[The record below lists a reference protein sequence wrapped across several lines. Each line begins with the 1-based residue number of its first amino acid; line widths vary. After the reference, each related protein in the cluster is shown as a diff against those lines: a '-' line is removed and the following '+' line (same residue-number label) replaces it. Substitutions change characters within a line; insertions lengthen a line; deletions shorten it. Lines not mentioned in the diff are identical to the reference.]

1 MSNIISVDA
10 FNNKAVKY
18 TPINNRA
25 VKHEE
30 DTFIQERDYYDNLR
44 HELGYETILDLSDI
58 GIVTMGKAIF
68 KNKPYVVN
76 YKCIKEMGATFDD
89 VTWITFTAVAAN
101 GTMGELWKA
110 AETCYQQA
118 KLAVGDWHTFI
129 EDFNMEDDGSFTLVT
144 GS

>member
-1 MSNIISVDA
+1 MSNIISIDA
-10 FNNKAVKY
+10 FNNK
-18 TPINNRA
+18 A

-30 DTFIQERDYYDNLR
+30 DTFIQEREHWDNLR
-44 HELGYETILDLSDI
+44 SDLGYETMLDLQDV
-58 GIVTMGKAIF
+58 GMMPLDKKIF
-68 KNKPYVVN
+68 KDKPYVVN

-89 VTWITFTAVAAN
+89 VTWITFTAVAKN
-101 GTMGELWKA
+101 GTVGELWKA

-129 EDFNMEDDGSFTLVT
+129 EDFNMEDDGSFSLVT

>member
-1 MSNIISVDA
+1 MSNIISIDA
-10 FNNKAVKY
+10 FNNK
-18 TPINNRA
+18 A

-30 DTFIQERDYYDNLR
+30 DTFIQEREHWDNLR
-44 HELGYETILDLSDI
+44 NDLGYETILDLQDA
-58 GIVTMGKAIF
+58 GMMPLDKKIF
-68 KNKPYVVN
+68 KDKPYVVN

-89 VTWITFTAVAAN
+89 TIWITFTAVAKN
-101 GTMGELWKA
+101 GTVGELWKA

-129 EDFNMEDDGSFTLVT
+129 EDFNMEDDGSFSLVT

>member
-1 MSNIISVDA
+1 MKQYWTCPTLELLLWTRLFLKIS
-10 FNNKAVKY
+10 
-18 TPINNRA
+18 
-25 VKHEE
+25 
-30 DTFIQERDYYDNLR
+30 
-44 HELGYETILDLSDI
+44 
-58 GIVTMGKAIF
+58 
-68 KNKPYVVN
+68 
-76 YKCIKEMGATFDD
+76 IKEMGATFDD

>member
-76 YKCIKEMGATFDD
+76 YKCIKEMGC
-89 VTWITFTAVAAN
+89 N
-101 GTMGELWKA
+101 L
-110 AETCYQQA
+110 
-118 KLAVGDWHTFI
+118 
-129 EDFNMEDDGSFTLVT
+129 
-144 GS
+144 

>member
-10 FNNKAVKY
+10 FNNKA
-18 TPINNRA
+18 A
-25 VKHEE
+25 KHEE
-30 DTFIQERDYYDNLR
+30 DTFIQEREHWDNLR
-44 HELGYETILDLSDI
+44 NDLGYETILDLQDV
-58 GIVTMGKAIF
+58 GMMPLDKKIF
-68 KNKPYVVN
+68 KDKPYVVN

-89 VTWITFTAVAAN
+89 VTWITFTAVAKN
-101 GTMGELWKA
+101 GTVGELWKA

-129 EDFNMEDDGSFTLVT
+129 EDFNMEDDGSFSLVT